1 MAKVRNCKSQNP
13 HNTILK
19 FWYPGDLSLSQ
30 KLHEELKFEQE
41 SAAEDAYSPAF
52 LEAFK
57 EDGVWNVCLS
67 ICEVFSLSSKV

>member
-1 MAKVRNCKSQNP
+1 MIVKP
-13 HNTILK
+13 HCTILT
-19 FWYPGDLSLSQ
+19 FGAPGDLSLSQ

-67 ICEVFSLSSKV
+67 ICEVFLLLSKV